1 MTTPKPIVADVVNVT
16 LCVSEINLTYN
27 NNSNAHAFPLSW
39 RKSLF
44 SVSVQFK
51 LVREV
56 AVLAGR
62 FLFGIGANPKG
73 IKSFGIN
80 GPFDTM
86 GEDEGSTPF
95 GMMAT

>member
-27 NNSNAHAFPLSW
+27 NNNAHAFPLSW

-80 GPFDTM
+80 GPFDTL
-86 GEDEGSTPF
+86 GEDEGSIPF